1 MFQCSQNGG
10 DRGDRFQ
17 LGSVTSHCQKSE
29 RTCNVCVSSMK
40 VALFF
45 FPFFF
50 FKRSHSSPPPPL
62 SLCRNL
68 FRVSFWSLEDFINE
82 MK

>member
-50 FKRSHSSPPPPL
+50 LREVTRLPAPTP